1 MTTMSSVNI
10 GRKPS
15 VITLTDGAI
24 AKVTD
29 LLAQEGND
37 ALGPARGGPARWAAR
52 GTATRCSSTPSCPT
66 TTSCHQPGCG
76 QGRRR
81 PGQRRAAEGREPR
94 VHRRLAGRRVQH
106 LEPQRHPHL
115 RVRFVLQLT
124 HPGAPDSAPTLSLRV
139 DGVDV
144 EVPDDGASL
153 LEVLRQHL
161 GRRSPKDGCSPQ
173 GQCGCCTVWVDGAP
187 RVACVT
193 PARRVAGREVTTLEG
208 LDPEVREAW
217 AEAFTTVGAS
227 QCGFCTPGIIMRLA
241 ALGARHE
248 APDDEAV
255 ERALLAHLCRCTGWR
270 TILEA
275 ARQVYDGPGAP
286 PSTPRHRG
294 PRDLDAAAR
303 RAGLEGGG
311 LQAVGAGVACGG
323 GGFAEDTAP
332 ADALVAVPDGRGG
345 WAVGASLEEARSL
358 ARGVPGRNSTVALR
372 HPLEVPPG
380 EWDLTLRTT
389 FVEPAYLEPDASW
402 CVPGGEPVTPLANGG
417 AFGGKV
423 GSPVRAAARRLADE
437 AGRPVRV
444 VFSREDVVRYG
455 PKRPPVAAGV
465 RADGSG
471 VIRVARTPGSVGPR
485 PMGAGRRGG
494 RPGPGGGRGRR
505 GGAAGLGRPAR
516 RGLGR
521 SRRPGRRP
529 RGDPHRPD
537 RTRSP
542 RHDAVTGGGCCHRHH
557 HRGGD
562 GAGVG
567 GGGRASRRRGAAVV
581 RGGCCAPGARM
592 GPERG
597 GGGGRGRHRP
607 RPDHQ
612 VVRDPG
618 GARHAQRR
626 GRGGGR
632 SSARSGGG
640 GYRLRCCRRRG
651 LGGGRAAVVVARG
664 QRRSCGER
672 WSGGERCRDGLV
684 GRGGKA

>member
-1 MTTMSSVNI
+1 
-10 GRKPS
+10 
-15 VITLTDGAI
+15 
-24 AKVTD
+24 
-29 LLAQEGND
+29 
-37 ALGPARGGPARWAAR
+37 
-52 GTATRCSSTPSCPT
+52 
-66 TTSCHQPGCG
+66 
-76 QGRRR
+76 
-81 PGQRRAAEGREPR
+81 
-94 VHRRLAGRRVQH
+94 
-106 LEPQRHPHL
+106 
-115 RVRFVLQLT
+115 VRFVLQLT
-124 HPGAPDSAPTLSLRV
+124 HPGAPSAPTLSLRV
-139 DGVDV
+139 DGADV

-153 LEVLRQHL
+153 LEVLRQRL

-173 GQCGCCTVWVDGAP
+173 GQCGCCTVWVDGSP

-208 LDPEVREAW
+208 LAPEVREAW

-255 ERALLAHLCRCTGWR
+255 ERTLLAHLCRCTGWR
-270 TILEA
+270 SILEA

-286 PSTPRHRG
+286 PSTPRHCG

-311 LQAVGAGVACGG
+311 FQAVGAGVACGG

-465 RADGSG
+465 WADGSG
-471 VIRVARTPGSVGPR
+471 IIRVARTPGSVALDRWAQAVAAVAPGLVVDEVAVAGPPVSADLRAAGWAEAAVMVAALEAIRTARTGPGHPVTMRSPAGAMATATITAAGTVQVSVAAGEPLDVVVLRSYVVGAVHQALGWVRSEGVAVDEAGTVLDLTIRSFGILAARAMPSVEVAVEDDPR
-485 PMGAGRRGG
+485 PALAVGDTVFAAVAAAAWV
-494 RPGPGGGRGRR
+494 
-505 GGAAGLGRPAR
+505 AAGLP
-516 RGLGR
+516 
-521 SRRPGRRP
+521 SSWPV
-529 RGDPHRPD
+529 D
-537 RTRSP
+537 
-542 RHDAVTGGGCCHRHH
+542 
-557 HRGGD
+557 RGGL
-562 GAGVG
+562 VG
-567 GGGRASRRRGAAVV
+567 
-581 RGGCCAPGARM
+581 
-592 GPERG
+592 
-597 GGGGRGRHRP
+597 
-607 RPDHQ
+607 
-612 VVRDPG
+612 
-618 GARHAQRR
+618 
-626 GRGGGR
+626 
-632 SSARSGGG
+632 
-640 GYRLRCCRRRG
+640 
-651 LGGGRAAVVVARG
+651 
-664 QRRSCGER
+664 
-672 WSGGERCRDGLV
+672 RDGLV